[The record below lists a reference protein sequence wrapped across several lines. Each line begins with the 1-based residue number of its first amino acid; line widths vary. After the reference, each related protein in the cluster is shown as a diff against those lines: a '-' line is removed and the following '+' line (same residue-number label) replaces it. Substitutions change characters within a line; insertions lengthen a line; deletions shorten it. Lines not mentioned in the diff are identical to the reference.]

1 MANRPLK
8 SHSFRAEREWD
19 WRKLDSLLTKAQDK
33 SVSSLTDEELVSIPV
48 LYRSTLSSLSV
59 ARSISLDQGAT
70 TYLESLA
77 LRAYLFVYGVR
88 STPWERTARF
98 FSLDWPGA
106 VRSLWRETLVSAAL
120 FILGAVVAYLLVG
133 HDPDWYYSFI
143 PQGMS
148 GGRDPASSTAELRQ
162 TLYDGGGKDGL
173 SAFAA
178 FLFTHNAGISILA
191 FALGFALCLPTAF
204 LLVYNGASFGAF
216 VALFVGHQLGFEV
229 SGWLIIHGVTEI
241 FACILS
247 GAAGFRIGWSVI
259 FPGDRA
265 RLEAAAESGRLAA
278 TAMVGVVIMLML
290 AGLLEGFGRQLITI
304 DAARYAVGLAT
315 GVVWLLYFYLPRGVR
330 RERR

>member
-1 MANRPLK
+1 M
-8 SHSFRAEREWD
+8 SFWD
-19 WRKLDSLLTKAQDK
+19 ASFLWLEPMIASLIGAGLLGYLGFF
-33 SVSSLTDEELVSIPV
+33 VV
-48 LYRSTLSSLSV
+48 LRRI
-59 ARSISLDQGAT
+59 A
-70 TYLESLA
+70 
-77 LRAYLFVYGVR
+77 FM
-88 STPWERTARF
+88 
-98 FSLDWPGA
+98 
-106 VRSLWRETLVSAAL
+106 SAAL
-120 FILGAVVAYLLVG
+120 SQVSGLGVATAFWVG
-133 HDPDWYYSFI
+133 SF
-143 PQGMS
+143 
-148 GGRDPASSTAELRQ
+148 
-162 TLYDGGGKDGL
+162 
-173 SAFAA
+173 F
-178 FLFTHNAGISILA
+178 GISPHDDVA
-191 FALGFALCLPTAF
+191 FWFSPVTFALGFALCLPTAF